1 MTSETLEL
9 ILKAKDMA
17 SGAIASLR
25 TGMEKLSD
33 SKKQY
38 QTTLDRLNV
47 TTNEFRNTMTKL
59 AAVVG
64 IAGVARS
71 FIEINA
77 SAEKTKLMLAG
88 LMGSTEMASEA
99 FDWLLDVSTKAP
111 FTINAMKDAFVKLQ
125 VAGLDPMHGSLEI
138 LMDSIAAF
146 GGSEQELQRAAVAI
160 QQMAGKGVISMEELR
175 QQLGEALPTAM
186 KAMAEGMGMSMKQ
199 LVKVI
204 ESGSLTASEGLNAMM
219 GKLKEWYGGT
229 GQQMMTSWTGLIS
242 NLKVAWEKF
251 VLTLGETGIFD
262 KLKGTIEGLLVKIDE
277 LKKTGELAE
286 WGTRIST
293 VVSSVISLF
302 TTLATVLGKVMD
314 AIGPFLPALI
324 QMIVYFKT
332 FQIVIGGLIGMP
344 LALAAKFLALQSSM
358 TALTGATKLL
368 SVGITKMTGTLT
380 VMDGVLR
387 LGIVAGA
394 AVAGAAL
401 AGLIWYVIWGR
412 DEQEKYNETLKRTQE
427 IQQRNSALSADLT
440 TFYQKLGITQGDLN
454 DKIKEFHKLIKEG
467 VIIFNKET
475 NQYER
480 IASSVENLG
489 KTYKEFYEEI
499 KVGSEQFIAI
509 KNKELATLKATIDY
523 EIAVEEQRYKSGQ
536 VSFGE
541 FLRFKE
547 RRTEDY
553 VNRIL
558 YLLNM
563 ELDLLN
569 KAPEENLAKIA
580 EIEEKKKQLILQSKT
595 DQLKAQ
601 KELNDGLKD
610 EYKKDFDNWE
620 AVQELKLQS
629 LESSLDLQNTIE
641 ETMVEQGLMRQSQL
655 LESQLARWKRFQDEK
670 IQAVEETMRRIAEIE
685 GEDSGSYKK
694 AYAEREKLQDEIEA
708 KIIQSEAS
716 IAEARKREELEA
728 AKFIAGILKDQT
740 ALEEAE
746 YQQRLDQLN
755 EYYTQGRIT
764 AEKYSEALKK
774 MESEHTSVFKAE
786 LRERS
791 EQLNQ
796 WVSLVQNRLQ
806 KTQQVINN
814 FLQSSITDVYSEVKK
829 YWGDASRA
837 LSETTEQVVWEIN
850 HLSEQLKFAG
860 AEAFWNAQVFG
871 KRMIQFVGETVYEW
885 MARVTDYINYVKG
898 LLQSL
903 QDYIMSLRMQLA
915 QLRDDRLAELEMWY
929 AQEQKKLEEQY
940 KDLKDTAEYYEALA
954 LLLEL
959 YKEKKAKI
967 LDEMEAD
974 EETYEEK
981 KKKRRGSS
989 GGGGGTGDTPA
1000 DLSDLLPDLS
1010 PLLSGVG
1017 GGAQSTE
1024 VTVMQS
1030 QKFEGLFRMEYQTP
1044 DRDYTR
1050 RWIRETFLPELED
1063 ILRLK
1068 GIKLQNE

>member
-1 MTSETLEL
+1 MISETLEL

-17 SGAIASLR
+17 SGAVASLR

-33 SKKQY
+33 AKKSY

-125 VAGLDPMHGSLEI
+125 VAGLDPMRGSLEI

-160 QQMAGKGVISMEELR
+160 QQMSGKGVISMEELR

-186 KAMAEGMGMSMKQ
+186 KAMAEGMGLTMKQ

-204 ESGSLTASEGLNAMM
+204 EGGNLAASEGLNAMM

-277 LKKTGELAE
+277 MKKTGELAE

-293 VVSSVISLF
+293 VVTSVISLF
-302 TTLATVLGKVMD
+302 TTLASVLGKVMD

-332 FQIVIGGLIGMP
+332 FQVVIGVLIGMP
-344 LALAAKFLALQSSM
+344 LTLAAKFLALQSSM
-358 TALTGATKLL
+358 TTLTGASQILSAGIMKL
-368 SVGITKMTGTLT
+368 TGTLT
-380 VMDGVLR
+380 VLNAALKIGLV
-387 LGIVAGA
+387 GA
-394 AVAGAAL
+394 AFAAGYAVSWLIGKFILGRESADDFQSSIDRVIDAEKDLAEGRELLREKLEKYRKELEGLGATAEQIERAFSKGAKAVLELKKSLEEAQGAAE
-401 AGLIWYVIWGR
+401 V
-412 DEQEKYNETLKRTQE
+412 
-427 IQQRNSALSADLT
+427 
-440 TFYQKLGITQGDLN
+440 QK
-454 DKIKEFHKLIKEG
+454 
-467 VIIFNKET
+467 
-475 NQYER
+475 
-480 IASSVENLG
+480 
-489 KTYKEFYEEI
+489 KTYKEMIESLA
-499 KVGSEQFIAI
+499 VGSEKFIAI
-509 KNKELATLKATIDY
+509 KNKELATLKSTIDY

-536 VSFGE
+536 ISFEE

-547 RRTEDY
+547 RRMQDY

-620 AVQELKLQS
+620 AIQELKLQS

-655 LESQLARWKRFQDEK
+655 LENQLARWKRFQDEK
-670 IQAVEETMRRIAEIE
+670 ILAVEETMRRIAEIE

-694 AYAEREKLQDEIEA
+694 AYAEREKLQDEIEV

-755 EYYTQGRIT
+755 KYYAQGRIT

-774 MESEHTSVFKAE
+774 MESEHTSVFEAE

-814 FLQSSITDVYSEVKK
+814 FLQSSITDVYAEVKK

-860 AEAFWNAQVFG
+860 ADAFWNAQVFG

-898 LLQSL
+898 LFQSL

-915 QLRDDRLAELEMWY
+915 QLRDDRLGELEIWY
-929 AQEQKKLEEQY
+929 AQEKEKIEEQY
-940 KDLKDTAEYYEALA
+940 KDLKDTAEYYDALA
-954 LLLEL
+954 LLLEI

-967 LDEMEAD
+967 LEEMEAD
-974 EETYEEK
+974 EDTYEEK
-981 KKKRRGSS
+981 KKKRRGSA
-989 GGGGGTGDTPA
+989 GGVGGAGYTPA
-1000 DLSDLLPDLS
+1000 GLSDLLPDLS
-1010 PLLSGVG
+1010 NLLPGTGSGS
-1017 GGAQSTE
+1017 QSTE
-1024 VTVMQS
+1024 MTIVQS

-1044 DRDYTR
+1044 DREYTR
-1050 RWIRETFLPELED
+1050 RWIRETFYPELED

-1068 GIKLQNE
+1068 GIKLE